1 MFDVN
6 DIYPSIKDILFYQV
20 LQFTKMHVN
29 ITQKDIEVMFYS
41 KKGFYVTDKYHGLKR
56 RNLMLLWEF
65 ILAQKSVNLKYLC
78 CHLQGENNS
87 KHQ

>member
-41 KKGFYVTDKYHGLKR
+41 
-56 RNLMLLWEF
+56 
-65 ILAQKSVNLKYLC
+65 
-78 CHLQGENNS
+78 
-87 KHQ
+87 

>member
-20 LQFTKMHVN
+20 LQFTKMPVN

-41 KKGFYVTDKYHGLKR
+41 
-56 RNLMLLWEF
+56 
-65 ILAQKSVNLKYLC
+65 
-78 CHLQGENNS
+78 
-87 KHQ
+87 